1 MREIKFRGKSTE
13 TKLHTK
19 QWRFGSLLT
28 PPNEACKPLIYERFP
43 RPMHDGNG
51 FWYEV
56 EADTVGQFTGLYD
69 TDGREIYE
77 GDVLGNKYTSHY
89 KFANAVVEWGVD
101 GWLADCFSLR
111 EFLKLHTCIVVGN
124 IYDNSELLPEL
135 PEEDDARD

>member
-1 MREIKFRGKSTE
+1 MREIKFRGRRKNSTE
-13 TKLHTK
+13 WAYGAFLAIP
-19 QWRFGSLLT
+19 RLCSY
-28 PPNEACKPLIYERFP
+28 IYDVQP
-43 RPMHDGNG
+43 DGQATR
-51 FWYEV
+51 YLVDE
-56 EADTVGQFTGLYD
+56 DTVGQFTGLYD

>member
-1 MREIKFRGKSTE
+1 MREIKFRGRDGDD
-13 TKLHTK
+13 
-19 QWRFGSLLT
+19 WYYGSLLVDQVGQT
-28 PPNEACKPLIYERFP
+28 AIADPKSWWNHPVK
-43 RPMHDGNG
+43 
-51 FWYEV
+51 
-56 EADTVGQFTGLYD
+56 ADTVGQFTGLYD

>member
-1 MREIKFRGKSTE
+1 MREIKFRGREQDGFWTYGD
-13 TKLHTK
+13 L
-19 QWRFGSLLT
+19 R
-28 PPNEACKPLIYERFP
+28 
-43 RPMHDGNG
+43 HDGNITG
-51 FWYEV
+51 IIENGIYSWV
-56 EADTVGQFTGLYD
+56 DSSTVGQFTGLYD

-89 KFANAVVEWGVD
+89 KFANAVVEWSVD